1 MRSAVLGLV
10 LLVIGTIAIL
20 TGVLP
25 APEALGIAD
34 RVWPILLFV
43 VAITVV
49 AELAADAGLFTLV
62 ASRLVRWGRG
72 STWLLWLLVVALA
85 TLSTVFLSLDTTAV
99 LLTPVVITLARHA
112 GLSPVP
118 FALTTVWLA
127 CTASLLLPVSNLTN
141 LLAEHAIDEAA
152 TASGGGPLGP
162 GGFAALMVVPAIIAV
177 VVPCVVLA
185 IVYRRQLAGA
195 YTVDVEAQDDDRVL
209 LWTSG
214 LVVLVLLPLLVSGI
228 PVWMSAV
235 GAAVILV
242 VVFLIRRP
250 AALRPALVPWQLVL
264 LASGLFLVVEA
275 AHALG
280 LARALASIAGT
291 GDSLLALLQLA
302 GVGMASANLVDN
314 LPAYLALEPVAGDP
328 VRFAALLIGVNAGAL
343 ITPWAALATL
353 LWHARLT
360 AADVEFGWGRFI
372 ALGFVVAPLT
382 VALATVG
389 LWLAQG
395 AGAILP

>member
-1 MRSAVLGLV
+1 
-10 LLVIGTIAIL
+10 
-20 TGVLP
+20 
-25 APEALGIAD
+25 
-34 RVWPILLFV
+34 
-43 VAITVV
+43 
-49 AELAADAGLFTLV
+49 
-62 ASRLVRWGRG
+62 
-72 STWLLWLLVVALA
+72 
-85 TLSTVFLSLDTTAV
+85 
-99 LLTPVVITLARHA
+99 
-112 GLSPVP
+112 
-118 FALTTVWLA
+118 
-127 CTASLLLPVSNLTN
+127 
-141 LLAEHAIDEAA
+141 
-152 TASGGGPLGP
+152 
-162 GGFAALMVVPAIIAV
+162 
-177 VVPCVVLA
+177 
-185 IVYRRQLAGA
+185 
-195 YTVDVEAQDDDRVL
+195 
-209 LWTSG
+209 
-214 LVVLVLLPLLVSGI
+214 
-228 PVWMSAV
+228 VWMSAL

-250 AALRPALVPWQLVL
+250 GALRPALVPWQLVL

-389 LWLAQG
+389 LWLAHG
-395 AGAILP
+395 AGAMLP